1 MVRSDLFTSGY
12 LGEFVEVTEFQIC
25 EHVLDIIRKNIFFG
39 IIDFFF
45 CILEMHV

>member
-1 MVRSDLFTSGY
+1 VAGRSDIVVLELET
-12 LGEFVEVTEFQIC
+12 VR
-25 EHVLDIIRKNIFFG
+25 VLDIIRKNIFFG